1 MLILSRKV
9 GEAIRIGEDIEIIV
23 TDISQNRV
31 KIGIRSPK
39 NIPVYREELYQK
51 IKDENRQAA
60 LINEND
66 LQVAPINKNYI
77 VSMLSMLIKP
87 ETKTK
92 EGEKK

>member
-9 GEAIRIGEDIEIIV
+9 GEAIRIGENIEIIV
-23 TDISQNRV
+23 TEISQNRV
-31 KIGIRSPK
+31 KIGIKSPK
-39 NIPVYREELYQK
+39 SIPVYREELYQK

-66 LQVAPINKNYI
+66 LQAAPINKNYL
-77 VSMLSMLIKP
+77 VNVLSMFIKP

-92 EGEKK
+92 GEKK

>member
-9 GEAIRIGEDIEIIV
+9 GEAIRIGENIEIIV
-23 TDISQNRV
+23 TEISQNRV
-31 KIGIRSPK
+31 KIGIKSPK
-39 NIPVYREELYQK
+39 SIPVYREELYQK

-66 LQVAPINKNYI
+66 LQAAPINKNYL
-77 VSMLSMLIKP
+77 VNMLSMFIKP